1 MICEANKPDMDALVI
16 GAGVVGLAIARR
28 LAASGKSVVVCE
40 QHEHFG
46 AETSSRNSEVIHAG
60 IYYPPG
66 SLKANLCVAGRKAL
80 YRYCEDRGVPFRK
93 CGKLIVATNASELQK
108 LAEMQRNAA
117 ALGTQTFMIDSAQV
131 AMREPL
137 LRCLG
142 ALESPE
148 TGIVDSHA
156 LMLQMIA
163 DIEDDGGL
171 LAYANS
177 VQQVTRREPDWQ
189 IELSEGR
196 VTASWVVNAAG
207 LHASRVG
214 RCVEAIAPNRIPETR
229 YARGLYARA
238 IPAPSF
244 QHLIYPVPQPGG
256 LGIHATLDL
265 AGSVRFGPD
274 VEWIDTIDYTADETR
289 LQTFQTAIARY
300 WPEAASSQ
308 FTVDYTGIRPKVSR
322 PNETAADFMICGPA
336 QMGVPNQVHLFG
348 IESPGLTAS
357 LAIAEHVFKM
367 IFKG

>member
-1 MICEANKPDMDALVI
+1 MLNTPDIDVLVI
-16 GAGVVGLAIARR
+16 GAGVVGLATARR

-66 SLKANLCVAGRKAL
+66 SLKAELCVAGRKAL
-80 YRYCEDRGVPFRK
+80 YSYCEDRGVPFRK
-93 CGKLIVATNASELQK
+93 CGKLIVAANADELQM

-117 ALGTQTFMIDSAQV
+117 AIGTQTHMIDSAEV
-131 AMREPL
+131 AEREPL
-137 LRCLG
+137 VRCIG
-142 ALESPE
+142 ALASPE

-156 LMLQMIA
+156 LMLQVIA
-163 DIEDDGGL
+163 DLEGDGGL
-171 LAYANS
+171 VAYANN
-177 VQQVTRREPDWQ
+177 VQQITRKEPYWQ
-189 IELSEGR
+189 IELSEGT
-196 VTASWVVNAAG
+196 VTAGWVVNAAG
-207 LHASRVG
+207 LHASRVAK
-214 RCVEAIAPNRIPETR
+214 CVEGIAPSRIPETR

-274 VEWIDTIDYTADETR
+274 VEWIDAIDYTAEEAR
-289 LQTFQTAIARY
+289 LIPFRAAVARY
-300 WPEAASSQ
+300 WPEAAQSE
-308 FTVDYTGIRPKVSR
+308 FTVDYTGIRPKLSR
-322 PNETAADFMICGPA
+322 PGEPAADFMICGPA
-336 QMGVPNQVHLFG
+336 QMGVPHQVHLFG

-357 LAIAEHVFKM
+357 LAIAEQVFTIM
-367 IFKG
+367 RAG